1 MSSTSLSNQQL
12 AKLRAKIGEVDADE
26 GRFLKYLAARW
37 RDEGIK
43 RLGDIPARNFDEA
56 VAVLEA
62 KRRDPSK
69 PWTLD
74 ELLESFRNDSSEI
87 GLVGR
92 RALERVKA
100 GADFSEAWR
109 LALTE
114 RLGKVRR
121 EQWSRELLELTS
133 DLVLEEYEPKLIAE
147 WDAQHARDRRMTDQ
161 LARWLKAKGV
171 RAYRGKA
178 EEMCARIQ
186 HVIPNP
192 IDQNPWAHWRSP
204 MDMMRQ
210 G

>member
-1 MSSTSLSNQQL
+1 MSSTSLSKQQL
-12 AKLRAKIGEVDADE
+12 AKLRAKIDEVDADE
-26 GRFLKYLAARW
+26 GRFLKDLAARW

-62 KRRDPSK
+62 EWRDPRK

-87 GLVGR
+87 GLVAR

-114 RLGKVRR
+114 RLAKVRR
-121 EQWSRELLELTS
+121 EQWSRELLELTA
-133 DLVLEEYEPKLIAE
+133 DLVLEEYEPKLFAE
-147 WDAQHARDRRMTDQ
+147 WDAPHARDRRLIDQ
-161 LARWLKAKGV
+161 LAGWLKAKGV

-186 HVIPNP
+186 HLSV
-192 IDQNPWAHWRSP
+192 AALCK
-204 MDMMRQ
+204 RQ
-210 G
+210 QRRRKV